1 MKKKLLLFAALAFIV
16 TAFLACGNDSI
27 KKNSAFVTENM
38 TDSLESQKGDL
49 NYWSAITMDFPTKG
63 NPQLVRS
70 IQEWMADQ
78 AETSDSIDFASATD
92 FMKDFNKR
100 NEEYFKKS
108 YEEDYGGDGDGDLSE
123 ERSINFSRCMEFE
136 KIFEDDHFVTYLA
149 TEDVYL
155 NGAHGS
161 YFVKGATFRKSDG
174 RRFGFDMLKDSACDS
189 LENLISKK
197 LEDSFEV
204 ASWKD
209 LKECLILNDY
219 EDKVPLPKNPPYL
232 KGDTLMFVYQ
242 QYEIA
247 AYAYGLPVAA
257 IPLKDLKGMLSP
269 SFVKTLNG
277 Q

>member
-1 MKKKLLLFAALAFIV
+1 
-16 TAFLACGNDSI
+16 
-27 KKNSAFVTENM
+27 
-38 TDSLESQKGDL
+38 
-49 NYWSAITMDFPTKG
+49 
-63 NPQLVRS
+63 
-70 IQEWMADQ
+70 
-78 AETSDSIDFASATD
+78 
-92 FMKDFNKR
+92 
-100 NEEYFKKS
+100 
-108 YEEDYGGDGDGDLSE
+108 
-123 ERSINFSRCMEFE
+123 
-136 KIFEDDHFVTYLA
+136 
-149 TEDVYL
+149 
-155 NGAHGS
+155 
-161 YFVKGATFRKSDG
+161 
-174 RRFGFDMLKDSACDS
+174 MLKVSS
-189 LENLISKK
+189 GTGFNLLRRTDGKCPCCSVAGNALGKCQFVVDISKK

-204 ASWKD
+204 ANWKD